1 MKINRVDLIH
11 INLPMK
17 QPFRTGCGASEE
29 RHLVLVKMH
38 ADGMVGTGEVSSNFD
53 PHYSYETTGTCIHVL
68 RDFFIPRILK
78 TELRTIEDFLERMN
92 VYRGHNMARS
102 GLQTAFWDLLSK
114 QQGIPLCRAI
124 GGQDKKRIETGVS
137 IGIQDTVEQLLRE
150 AERFADRGYRRLKI
164 KIRPGYDIEPMT
176 AVRRA
181 FPDVPTMADANSS
194 YTLEHVEVFKRLDD
208 LDLMM
213 IEQPLSHD
221 DIVDHRKLQ
230 EQIRTPICLD
240 ESIHHAEDARK
251 AIELGSCRIV
261 NIKLSRVGGPSEA
274 KRIQALCAAHGVPVW
289 CGSMLESGIGE
300 AFNIAVST
308 LPNYTIIG
316 DVAPS
321 DRYFT
326 DDVISPFIEL
336 NRDGTIDVP
345 STPGLGVT
353 PDEEK
358 IKRYTV
364 ERIVVA

>member
-1 MKINRVDLIH
+1 
-11 INLPMK
+11 
-17 QPFRTGCGASEE
+17 
-29 RHLVLVKMH
+29 
-38 ADGMVGTGEVSSNFD
+38 
-53 PHYSYETTGTCIHVL
+53 
-68 RDFFIPRILK
+68 
-78 TELRTIEDFLERMN
+78 
-92 VYRGHNMARS
+92 
-102 GLQTAFWDLLSK
+102 
-114 QQGIPLCRAI
+114 
-124 GGQDKKRIETGVS
+124 
-137 IGIQDTVEQLLRE
+137 
-150 AERFADRGYRRLKI
+150 
-164 KIRPGYDIEPMT
+164 
-176 AVRRA
+176 
-181 FPDVPTMADANSS
+181 MADANSS

-230 EQIRTPICLD
+230 KEIRTPICLD

-251 AIELGSCRIV
+251 AIELGSCRII

-274 KRIQALCAAHGVPVW
+274 KRIQALCADYGVPVW

-326 DDVISPFIEL
+326 DDVITPVIEL
-336 NRDGTIDVP
+336 NPDGTIDVP

-353 PDEEK
+353 PDEKK
-358 IKRYTV
+358 IKRCTV
-364 ERIVVA
+364 EKIVVD